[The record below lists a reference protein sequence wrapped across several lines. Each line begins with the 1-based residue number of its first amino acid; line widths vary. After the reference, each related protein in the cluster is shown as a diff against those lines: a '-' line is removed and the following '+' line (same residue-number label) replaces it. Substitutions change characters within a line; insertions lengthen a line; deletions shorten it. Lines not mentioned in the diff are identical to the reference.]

1 MTIKDFTVGQTAYVY
16 DDKDRRNN
24 PACGYREVVV
34 AKIGRSYVTLG
45 DAWGSKYGVGYGDGN
60 YLVEKVDAGSPRY
73 LFRTKQDLDDF
84 LEAKWL
90 RVKIRTALDWRY
102 YQNLPLAKLRTIKA
116 ILYGEDENDA

>member
-34 AKIGRSYVTLG
+34 AKIGRSYVTLDNG
-45 DAWGSKYGVGYGDGN
+45 WGSKYGVGYGGGN

-84 LEAKWL
+84 VEAKWL
-90 RVKIRTALDWRY
+90 RVKIRTALDWGHF
-102 YQNLPLAKLRTIKA
+102 QNLPLAKLRAIKA

>member
-24 PACGYREVVV
+24 PVCGYREVVV
-34 AKIGRSYVTLG
+34 AKIGRAYVTLG
-45 DAWGSKYGVGYGDGN
+45 DAWGSKYGVGYGGGN

-84 LEAKWL
+84 IEAKELMRDL
-90 RVKIRTALDWRY
+90 RVVFDWNNIQKLSLDQLRAVKKILDEEES
-102 YQNLPLAKLRTIKA
+102 A
-116 ILYGEDENDA
+116 